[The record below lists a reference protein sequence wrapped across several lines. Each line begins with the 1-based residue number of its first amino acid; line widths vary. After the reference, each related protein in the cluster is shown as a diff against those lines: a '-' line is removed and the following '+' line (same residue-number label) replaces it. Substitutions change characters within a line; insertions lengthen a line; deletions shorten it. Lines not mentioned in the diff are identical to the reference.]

1 MFFFFLILISHD
13 FSEGAMNVE
22 SFYVYKMLYM
32 ALKEDF
38 H

>member
-1 MFFFFLILISHD
+1 MFLLILISHD

-22 SFYVYKMLYM
+22 SLYVYKMLYM
-32 ALKEDF
+32 NLKEDF